1 MGRKGGN
8 VFRIPVKG
16 HIDGSIL
23 LEMSCEHGPLKGGIR
38 FANAEGDNA
47 MSSGKRVR
55 AQHKKASAG
64 SRWWGHPVV
73 NRARARAVNA
83 IRKVVGIPYPKC
95 PDLFH
100 RFFLLDAEKDPG
112 LLYWTGL

>member
-8 VFRIPVKG
+8 VFRFPVKG
-16 HIDGSIL
+16 HIDGSLL

-38 FANAEGDNA
+38 CANAEGDNA
-47 MSSGKRVR
+47 MSRGKRVS

-83 IRKVVGIPYPKC
+83 IRKVVVIPYPKC

-112 LLYWTGL
+112 LLHWTGL